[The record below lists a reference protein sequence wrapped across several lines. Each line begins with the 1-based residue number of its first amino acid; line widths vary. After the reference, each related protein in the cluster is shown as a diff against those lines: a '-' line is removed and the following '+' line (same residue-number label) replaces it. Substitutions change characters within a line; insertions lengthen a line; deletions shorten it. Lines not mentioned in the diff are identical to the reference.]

1 MEDIDRSGKT
11 VIASTVFIDIVG
23 YSRSAIGRQI
33 AMKSALNR
41 IVASALA
48 RIPESERIILDTGDG
63 AALCFLGDP
72 EDALFVATAINDGV
86 RREDGAGAQR
96 LRIGIHLGPIK
107 VVLDLNGRPN
117 VLGDGINFAQRIM
130 SFAEQD
136 EMLVSRAYFE
146 VVARLGDGN
155 DRFFRYLGVKHD
167 KHVHEHQIYAVDSD
181 LRQDGG
187 RWFVAETGRADRPE
201 PDPVPAQPPGS
212 GASEFDPHSAEAPLE
227 TAIDA
232 LTLARETERL
242 ATLIGPVADIVV
254 KRAVGSAATVG
265 DFYATLAGAI
275 PDTGDRD
282 AFLAGS
288 LLGIETAPHDAV
300 ARIGAGAGGAGAGG
314 AGAGAPSPSN
324 PARHDAETD
333 PAPPAVRPP
342 EPEDLARLERLL
354 AEHIGPLARTLV
366 RREAEGAAD
375 YDALVARLAGFVR
388 EEARR
393 AKFTAAAERRG

>member
-41 IVASALA
+41 IVAGAIV
-48 RIPESERIILDTGDG
+48 RIPEPERIILDTGDG

-96 LRIGIHLGPIK
+96 LRTGIHLGPIK

-117 VLGDGINFAQRIM
+117 VLGDGINFAQRVM

-136 EMLVSRAYFE
+136 EMLVSRAFFE

-167 KHVHEHQIYAVDSD
+167 KHVQEHQIYAVDSD

-187 RWFVAETGRADRPE
+187 RWFVADTGRDSGPE
-201 PDPVPAQPPGS
+201 PDPIPAPTLGS
-212 GASEFDPHSAEAPLE
+212 GASALDPHSAEAPLE
-227 TAIDA
+227 SAIDA

-242 ATLIGPVADIVV
+242 AALIGPVADIVV

-265 DFYATLAGAI
+265 DFYAALAGAI
-275 PDTGDRD
+275 PEAGDRD
-282 AFLAGS
+282 AFLAGG
-288 LLGIETAPHDAV
+288 LLGIETAPEDAV
-300 ARIGAGAGGAGAGG
+300 ARIGAGAA
-314 AGAGAPSPSN
+314 APSHV
-324 PARHDAETD
+324 ARPDAESA
-333 PAPPAVRPP
+333 PAAPAARPP
-342 EPEDLARLERLL
+342 GPDDLARLERLL

-393 AKFTAAAERRG
+393 ARFTAAADRRG